1 MGARVRILSANLL
14 NGRADPD
21 ALAELV
27 RRLGVDVA
35 AVQELSPEQAEALA
49 EVLPFGSLRPSRDYN
64 GMGIALRAPARESR
78 VSLPRRDAL
87 VAELGPEGWS
97 ELAAPVEIVN
107 VHVTAPH
114 TRPAGLQAFS
124 ERRGQLRGL
133 LAHLEATHAR
143 TPQVVIGDFNATPLW
158 PVYRRVARLRRDAA
172 RASAERNGARP
183 RPTWGPGTRA
193 PRVLRIDHAFVQALR
208 VEAFRVERLPGSDHD
223 AIVVDVVP
231 D

>member
-14 NGRADPD
+14 NGRADPE

-49 EVLPFGSLRPSRDYN
+49 EVLPFGTLRPARDYN

-78 VSLPRRDAL
+78 VALPRRDAL

-97 ELAAPVEIVN
+97 ELVATVEIVN

-114 TRPAGLQAFS
+114 ARPAGLRTFS

-133 LAHLEATHAR
+133 LAHLEATHER

-158 PVYRRVARLRRDAA
+158 PLYRRV
-172 RASAERNGARP
+172 P
-183 RPTWGPGTRA
+183 GPQVGCGRA

-208 VEAFRVERLPGSDHD
+208 VEEFRVERLPGSDHD

>member
-21 ALAELV
+21 ALAGLV
-27 RRLGVDVA
+27 QRLGVDVA

-49 EVLPFGSLRPSRDYN
+49 DVLPHGSLRPARDYN

-78 VSLPRRDAL
+78 VALPRRDAL

-97 ELAAPVEIVN
+97 ELGAPIEIVN

-114 TRPAGLQAFS
+114 ARAGGANTFA

-133 LAHLEATHAR
+133 LAHLEATHPR
-143 TPQVVIGDFNATPLW
+143 TPQVLIGDFNATPLW
-158 PVYRRVARLRRDAA
+158 PVYRRVARVRRDAA
-172 RASAERNGARP
+172 RANAERGGARP

-208 VEAFRVERLPGSDHD
+208 VEGFRVERLPGSDHD
-223 AIVVDVVP
+223 AIVVDVST